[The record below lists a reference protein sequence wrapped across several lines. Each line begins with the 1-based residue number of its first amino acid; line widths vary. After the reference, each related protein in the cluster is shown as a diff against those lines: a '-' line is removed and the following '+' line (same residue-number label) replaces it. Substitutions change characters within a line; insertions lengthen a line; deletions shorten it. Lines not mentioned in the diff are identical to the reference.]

1 MQYRV
6 ELIKSEE
13 GYAVGCP
20 DLPGCWSQGHT
31 EEEALANIKDAIKDY
46 IEVAEE
52 MKKLREIRYV
62 EVVAS

>member
-1 MQYRV
+1 MRYKV

-20 DLPGCWSQGHT
+20 DLPGCWSQGET
-31 EEEALANIKDAIKDY
+31 EEEALTNIREAIKDY
-46 IEVAEE
+46 VEVTAE

-62 EVVAS
+62 EVATV